1 MQVKQIAQFTNDI
14 LPEIVGDSNVVN
26 EDLEGIVDAGT
37 AIMSSAANREN
48 FMHKMTD
55 RIARFEIS
63 NRLFNVEFPSLFRE
77 NYYEWGS
84 AREVVDIDLL
94 DASDTQSW
102 LLVDGQDYPD
112 NIFYGADADVKFYN
126 SKTTFTIPI
135 SRTDEQL
142 RTAFLNANEYIT
154 FINGLEI
161 AVRNSITIRKNAL
174 SRRVINSLMGD
185 TFHDDYPSDSG
196 YSAAS
201 GQKAINLLYLYN
213 NGPNS
218 GGTALTQSNCLAD
231 IDFLKFAAKTI
242 ANISSYM
249 KAPSKAFN
257 VGGRVKNTAEEYM
270 HTIFLQDFKSAL
282 EFYLDSNT
290 FHDEYVALRNM
301 GTVETTPFWQ
311 AIGTNATSY
320 DFSEISAINIKTAT
334 GNTVAVDGIVGVIYD
349 HYAAGIT
356 QENPRTKAHYVSS
369 AEFTNEWY
377 KEDCSYFENLN
388 EQCVVFFIK

>member
-1 MQVKQIAQFTNDI
+1 MVVKQIAEFTNDI
-14 LPEIVGDSNVVN
+14 LPEILGESNVIN

-37 AIMSSAANREN
+37 AIMSSATNKEN

-77 NYYEWGS
+77 NYEWGS
-84 AREVVDIDLL
+84 AREVVDIDLY
-94 DASDTQSW
+94 DAIETQSW
-102 LLVDGQDYPD
+102 QLVDSQSYDD
-112 NIFYGADADVKFYN
+112 NVFYGADADVKFYN
-126 SKTTFTIPI
+126 SKTTFTIAV

-142 RTAFLNANEYIT
+142 RTAFLNANEYIS

-185 TFHDDYPSDSG
+185 TIHDDYQSGSG

-201 GQKAINLLYLYN
+201 GSKAINLLYLYN
-213 NGPNS
+213 NGPNA
-218 GGTALTQSNCLAD
+218 GGTALTVPACFTD
-231 IDFLKFAAKTI
+231 VDFLKFAAKTI
-242 ANISSYM
+242 ANISAYM
-249 KAPSKAFN
+249 KAPSTAFN
-257 VGGRVKNTAEEYM
+257 VGGRVKNTPEEYM
-270 HTIFLQDFKSAL
+270 HTIFLQDFKSHL

-290 FHDEYVALRNM
+290 FHEEYVSLKNM
-301 GTVETTPFWQ
+301 GTVEATPFWQ
-311 AIGTNATSY
+311 AVGAGGDAYSF
-320 DFSEISAINIKTAT
+320 DEISKINIKTAS
-334 GNTVAVDGIVGVIYD
+334 GNTVALDGIVATIYD
-349 HYAAGIT
+349 HYACGIT
-356 QENPRTKAHYVSS
+356 QENPRTRAHYVSS

-388 EQCVVFFIK
+388 EQCVVFFVK